1 MLKTKLFVF
10 FFLIISSFTQA
21 QNDHWWWYEIHNHDG
36 VTPWQRYL
44 IMSPAYFGPNA
55 FPIPDINQGILQSD
69 LQLETAF
76 EGHYNSH
83 EQTNNLFTKLF
94 IPLLK
99 GKVGLQLSIVPI
111 EFFSHD
117 TVIRDERFSRNF
129 EGEGH
134 AYGDLYIGTQIQL
147 LKGHPK
153 WPDLLLGINLRT
165 ASGNEFGSAR
175 FADAPG
181 YYFDL
186 SAGKSY
192 ALKNRYIQS
201 LRVYAMLGFYV
212 WQTNLADH
220 FQDDALLFGAG
231 FQFYSKAISLSNEI
245 GGLYGYLD
253 NGDRPLVY
261 RIQIQTAYSRNLNFG
276 LQFENGIYNYNFRSI
291 RLSLFYNFNTFVRL

>member
-21 QNDHWWWYEIHNHDG
+21 QNEHWWWYEIHDHDG

-55 FPIPDINQGILQSD
+55 FPVPDIKQGLLQNN
-69 LQLETAF
+69 LQIETAL

-83 EQTNNLFTKLF
+83 EQTNNLFTKIF

-99 GKVGLQLSIVPI
+99 DKVGIQLSMVPI
-111 EFFSHD
+111 EFFSYD
-117 TVIRDERFSRNF
+117 TVIRDERFSRNY
-129 EGEGH
+129 EGTGS
-134 AYGDLYIGTQIQL
+134 AFGDLYISTQIQL
-147 LKGHPK
+147 LKDHPK

-165 ASGNEFGSAR
+165 ASGDEFGSAR

-186 SAGKSY
+186 SAGKTF
-192 ALKNRYIQS
+192 AFKNSSNNSIRI
-201 LRVYAMLGFYV
+201 YAMLGFYV

-220 FQDDALLFGAG
+220 IQDDALLFGAG
-231 FQFYSKAISLSNEI
+231 FQVQSKSFSLSNEL
-245 GGLYGYLD
+245 GGFYGYLN
-253 NGDRPLVY
+253 NGDRPIVLRS
-261 RIQIQTAYSRNLNFG
+261 RIQSKRDKSLNFSFQFEHG
-276 LQFENGIYNYNFRSI
+276 LQDYNFRSI
-291 RLSLFYNFNTFVRL
+291 RLSLIYRIKS

>member
-21 QNDHWWWYEIHNHDG
+21 QNEHWWWYEIHDHDG

-55 FPIPDINQGILQSD
+55 FPVPDIKQGLLQNN
-69 LQLETAF
+69 LQIETAL

-83 EQTNNLFTKLF
+83 EQTNNLFTKIF

-99 GKVGLQLSIVPI
+99 DKVGIQLSMVPI

-117 TVIRDERFSRNF
+117 TVIRDERFSRNY
-129 EGEGH
+129 EGTGS
-134 AYGDLYIGTQIQL
+134 AFGDLYISTQIQL
-147 LKGHPK
+147 LKDHPK

-165 ASGNEFGSAR
+165 ASGDEFGSAR

-186 SAGKSY
+186 SAGKTF
-192 ALKNRYIQS
+192 AFKNSSNNSIRI
-201 LRVYAMLGFYV
+201 YAMLGFYV

-220 FQDDALLFGAG
+220 IQDDALLFGAG
-231 FQFYSKAISLSNEI
+231 FQVQSKSFSLSNEL
-245 GGLYGYLD
+245 GGFYGYLN
-253 NGDRPLVY
+253 NGDRPIVLRS
-261 RIQIQTAYSRNLNFG
+261 RIQSKRDKSLNFSFQFEHG
-276 LQFENGIYNYNFRSI
+276 LQDYNFRSI
-291 RLSLFYNFNTFVRL
+291 RLSLIYRIKS